1 MKFLT
6 PVKRAFLSAMGDEKR
21 QKITIPLFA
30 ILLSL
35 AAGAVILLMLGKN
48 PLTTFASF
56 LQGAGLLPKASY
68 AGKKS
73 MLTDFMSLINA
84 WTPMLFASLSVA
96 VAFKAGFFNIGVS
109 GQMLLSGILA
119 TVLVGYSP
127 LPAVLAKPA
136 VILVGILTGAA
147 VAALIGFLKFKWNIN
162 EVVSAIMLNY
172 TIRYLSSFVI
182 KSFLADPVSRQ
193 SKAITAAARLS
204 LIDTPVGGLKMDIP
218 LGIILALFA
227 VILVQFLFRKMK
239 VGFEFATVGS
249 NRRAARY
256 AGIDVGNITILS
268 MALSGAL
275 AGLAGVTYY
284 LGYYGSI
291 QPDVLISTGFDAI
304 AVSLLGNSSPIGI
317 LFASFF
323 ITVIDK
329 GSIYMSSAMGVRQE
343 IGSLIT
349 GLILLFAACGA
360 FISYLL
366 QRARQRAEDEKTFSA
381 RAAKAGGKGKE
392 AGV

>member
-1 MKFLT
+1 MKHSN
-6 PVKRAFLSAMGDEKR
+6 PVKRTFLSLMGDEKR

-35 AAGAVILLMLGKN
+35 AAGSVVLLILGKN
-48 PLTTFASF
+48 PVTTYASF

-73 MLTDFMSLINA
+73 MLTDLMSLINA

-96 VAFKAGFFNIGVS
+96 VAFKAGLFNIGVS
-109 GQMLLSGILA
+109 GQMLLSGLVA
-119 TVLVGYSP
+119 TMLVGYSP
-127 LPAVLAKPA
+127 LPAVVAKPL
-136 VILVGILTGAA
+136 VILVGAAVGAA
-147 VAALIGFLKFKWNIN
+147 VAALIGFLKYKWNIN

-172 TIRYLSSFVI
+172 TFRYVSSFVI

-204 LIDTPVGGLKMDIP
+204 LMDTPVGALKMDIP
-218 LGIILALFA
+218 LGIILALLA
-227 VILVQFLFRKMK
+227 AALVQFLFRKMK
-239 VGFEFATVGS
+239 LGFEFSTVGS

-256 AGIDVGNITILS
+256 AGIDVGKITILA

-317 LFASFF
+317 LFSSFF
-323 ITVIDK
+323 ITVIDR
-329 GSIYMSSAMGVRQE
+329 GSIYMSSAIGVRQE
-343 IGSLIT
+343 IGNLIT

-360 FISYLL
+360 FIGYLL
-366 QRARQRAEDEKTFSA
+366 HRARQRAEDERLLSG
-381 RAAKAGGKGKE
+381 RAAQSGKKE
-392 AGV
+392 ADV

>member
-1 MKFLT
+1 MKKPN
-6 PVKRAFLSAMGDEKR
+6 PVKRAFLAVMGDEKR
-21 QKITIPLFA
+21 QRITIPLFA

-35 AAGAVILLMLGKN
+35 VAGAVVLLILGKN
-48 PLTTFASF
+48 PITTYASF

-73 MLTDFMSLINA
+73 ILTDLMSLINA

-96 VAFKAGFFNIGVS
+96 VAFKAGLFNIGVS
-109 GQMLLSGILA
+109 GQMLLSGLVA

-127 LPAVLAKPA
+127 LPALLAKPA
-136 VILVGILTGAA
+136 VILVGAVTGAA
-147 VAALIGFLKFKWNIN
+147 VAALIGFLKYKWNIN

-172 TIRYLSSFVI
+172 TVRYLSSFVI
-182 KSFLADPVSRQ
+182 KYFLADPVSRQ
-193 SKAITAAARLS
+193 SKAINAAARLS
-204 LIDTPVGGLKMDIP
+204 LMDTPVGELKMDLP
-218 LGIILALFA
+218 LGIVLALLA
-227 VILVQFLFRKMK
+227 VVLVQFLFRKMK
-239 VGFEFATVGS
+239 VGFEFATVGA
-249 NRRAARY
+249 NPRAARY
-256 AGIDVGNITILS
+256 AGIDVGRATILS

-304 AVSLLGNSSPIGI
+304 AVSLLGNSSPVGI
-317 LFASFF
+317 LFSSFF

-329 GSIYMSSAMGVRQE
+329 GSTYMSSSIGVRQE

-360 FISYLL
+360 FIGYLL
-366 QRARQRAEDEKTFSA
+366 QRARQRAEDEKLFTGMGA
-381 RAAKAGGKGKE
+381 RGKGKE

>member
-1 MKFLT
+1 MKKSN
-6 PVKRAFLSAMGDEKR
+6 PVKRAFLTLMGDERR

-35 AAGAVILLMLGKN
+35 IAGAVVLLILGKN
-48 PLTTFASF
+48 PITTYASF

-73 MLTDFMSLINA
+73 MLTDLMSLINA

-96 VAFKAGFFNIGVS
+96 VAFKAGLFNIGVS
-109 GQMLLSGILA
+109 GQMLLSGLVA

-127 LPAVLAKPA
+127 LPALLAKPA
-136 VILVGILTGAA
+136 VILVGAAAGAA
-147 VAALIGFLKFKWNIN
+147 VAALIGFLKYKWNIN

-172 TIRYLSSFVI
+172 TVRYLASFII
-182 KSFLADPVSRQ
+182 KYFLADPVSRQ
-193 SKAITAAARLS
+193 SKAINAAARLS
-204 LIDTPVGGLKMDIP
+204 LMDTPVGELKMDLP
-218 LGIILALFA
+218 LGIVLALLA
-227 VILVQFLFRKMK
+227 VALIQFLFSKMK
-239 VGFEFATVGS
+239 VGFEFATVGA
-249 NRRAARY
+249 NPRAARY
-256 AGIDVGNITILS
+256 AGIDVGKATILS

-304 AVSLLGNSSPIGI
+304 AVSLLGNSSPVGI
-317 LFASFF
+317 LFSSFF

-329 GSIYMSSAMGVRQE
+329 GSTYMSSSIGVRQE

-360 FISYLL
+360 FIGYLL
-366 QRARQRAEDEKTFSA
+366 QRARQRAEDEKLFA
-381 RAAKAGGKGKE
+381 GRAAQDKRKGAG
-392 AGV
+392 A